1 MNWII
6 ENQYLSIYLYC
17 SLVHLFS
24 LVKNPHDYTDWL
36 ASFIACWFWP
46 VTVPAKLLRKLLK

>member
-6 ENQYLSIYLYC
+6 ENQSLVIYLYC
-17 SLVHLFS
+17 TLVHLFS
-24 LVKNPHDYTDWL
+24 LVKSPIDLEDWIA
-36 ASFIACWFWP
+36 ASIACWFWP